1 MGGWIVSG
9 LIYGSIVALGA
20 LGCSYVLLIQRYFN
34 FTVAPWL
41 ALGAYF
47 AWTLMNALPKWGG
60 FEMVIASAASMLLL
74 GGVMTGADKLLYK
87 PLRERGAPFMFF
99 YLTSF
104 GLLFV
109 VRSVIWLIWGPQ
121 PKYYYPGATVGIQGP
136 WGIMITPFELLTLV
150 VTIAVVIAL
159 YLFQYYTKLGRGML
173 ATSQNPML
181 ASVCGVEPET
191 IHTATTMIAGFVTAL
206 AGILYGLTV
215 QIRPLMGWFILL
227 GIFVS
232 VVCGG
237 EGAILGTLAA
247 GYLVGIAEE
256 VGSNLIQIPL
266 NAWGV
271 PLEMSAYKV
280 AISCALFLLVI
291 YFRPQGVWKGTFL
304 ER

>member
-9 LIYGSIVALGA
+9 LVYGSIVALGA

-47 AWTLMNALPKWGG
+47 AWTMKQILPQWGG
-60 FEMVIASAASMLLL
+60 VELVIAAIVSMVAL
-74 GGVMTGADKLLYK
+74 GIAMTAADKALFK
-87 PLRERGAPFMFF
+87 PLRDRGAPFMFF

-104 GLLFV
+104 GLLFA
-109 VRSVIWLIWGPQ
+109 VRSIIWLIWGPQ
-121 PKYYYPGATVGIQGP
+121 PKYYYPGASVGIKGP
-136 WGIMITPFELLTLV
+136 WRIMVTPAELLTLIVTV
-150 VTIAVVIAL
+150 VVVVAL
-159 YLFQYYTKLGRGML
+159 YFFQYRTKLGRGML
-173 ATSQNPML
+173 ATAQNPML

-191 IHTATTMIAGFVTAL
+191 VHTTTTMIAGFVTAL
-206 AGILYGLTV
+206 AGILYGLTI

-227 GIFVS
+227 GIFVC

-256 VGSNLIQIPL
+256 FGSNLIQIPL
-266 NAWGV
+266 NFWGV
-271 PLEMSAYKV
+271 PVEMSAYKV
-280 AISCALFLLVI
+280 ALSCALFLVVI